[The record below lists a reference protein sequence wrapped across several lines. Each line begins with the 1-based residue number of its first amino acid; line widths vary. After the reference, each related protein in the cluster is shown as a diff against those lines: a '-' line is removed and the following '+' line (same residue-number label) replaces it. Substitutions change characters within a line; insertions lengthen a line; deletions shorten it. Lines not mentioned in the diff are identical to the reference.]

1 MLLQGSQ
8 PAPRRG
14 GGTGRGGEA
23 RAAGGAVR
31 GGTRTLTWA
40 PLTTS
45 PAMAEGGGR
54 DGAPQ
59 TAAARGWAGAHAATR
74 AATSSRQSADTG
86 GSSAAGGGGGRAGSR
101 RHLRP
106 LCSRPAPPAGE
117 ALPRVSGTGSPAG
130 RQGEPAGRERGSGPL
145 RLALGRGLAARGN
158 PGWWARAR
166 TGPGHELCK
175 GLSGVQRQ
183 VGFPSF

>member
-45 PAMAEGGGR
+45 PAMAEGGSGR
-54 DGAPQ
+54 CSAGGGGSGL
-59 TAAARGWAGAHAATR
+59 GWAHAATR

>member
-59 TAAARGWAGAHAATR
+59 AAAARG
-74 AATSSRQSADTG
+74 
-86 GSSAAGGGGGRAGSR
+86 
-101 RHLRP
+101 
-106 LCSRPAPPAGE
+106 
-117 ALPRVSGTGSPAG
+117 
-130 RQGEPAGRERGSGPL
+130 
-145 RLALGRGLAARGN
+145 
-158 PGWWARAR
+158 
-166 TGPGHELCK
+166 
-175 GLSGVQRQ
+175 
-183 VGFPSF
+183 